1 MLRRDRQKQEVGFRE
16 TNGYTKSIVQRGY
29 LHIYTHPFT
38 QEDCTVQ
45 QYAAQ
50 VPPLKY
56 GSYTVS
62 FDTYNRLLIA

>member
-56 GSYTVS
+56 
-62 FDTYNRLLIA
+62 